1 MRRTDLF
8 DINQSNCSIVFFLL
22 KQITY
27 IEYNLYSIYIH
38 LQRVFAFQALA
49 A

>member
-8 DINQSNCSIVFFLL
+8 DMFFFKL

-27 IEYNLYSIYIH
+27 IEYNLYSIYIY